1 MRLVVRLLRFPS
13 IEEIVE
19 REVNVVDQDIKIVGE
34 LKAVDLVWS
43 GFKIMELDPVVTSH
57 LDRASKHTLC

>member
-1 MRLVVRLLRFPS
+1 MRLVLRLLRFPS

-19 REVNVVDQDIKIVGE
+19 REVNVVDIKIVAE
-34 LKAVDLVWS
+34 LKAVELVWS